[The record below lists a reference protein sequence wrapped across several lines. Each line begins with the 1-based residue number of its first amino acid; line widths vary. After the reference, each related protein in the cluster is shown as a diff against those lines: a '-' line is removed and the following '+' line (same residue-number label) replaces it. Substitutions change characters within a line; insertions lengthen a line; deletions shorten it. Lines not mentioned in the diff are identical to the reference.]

1 VPFSMSS
8 LLRNLIAAKAKIQIQ
23 KTGAET
29 SFYLITQLAPRKAD
43 WLHRLVRT
51 YQ

>member
-29 SFYLITQLAPRKAD
+29 SFYVQISAPSDLER
-43 WLHRLVRT
+43 
-51 YQ
+51 